1 MSDFLVTQLFVKG
14 TMLRRVKQQ
23 MRCTICYIV
32 CILDEILYRM
42 KKRKFKSNDNQKN
55 QITQFYFGD
64 AKSNIKKGS

>member
-1 MSDFLVTQLFVKG
+1 
-14 TMLRRVKQQ
+14 
-23 MRCTICYIV
+23 MRYTTICYIV